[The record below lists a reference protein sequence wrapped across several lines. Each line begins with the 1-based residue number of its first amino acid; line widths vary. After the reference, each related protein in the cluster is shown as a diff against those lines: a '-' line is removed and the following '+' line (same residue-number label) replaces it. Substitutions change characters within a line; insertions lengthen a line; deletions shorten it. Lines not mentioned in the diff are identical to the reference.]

1 MSDVRSIE
9 VKERPILCDAR
20 AVHGILDGT
29 KTQMRMPVKP
39 QPSARWNAASMHPAM
54 PWVWRFH
61 DSKDY
66 AAGGYKDCPFGQPGD
81 WFWVRETIGL
91 KNNVKFY
98 VADGQPFADKSPLP
112 NPQQIFLWPSHRN
125 TIPSIHMPR
134 WASRITL
141 EITKV
146 RVERVQD
153 ITEVDA
159 KADGTAL
166 ANCGVEDSVGGR
178 PRTIQDYRTGFVGFW
193 NSIYPGSWDRN
204 EWVWVIEFRKL

>member
-1 MSDVRSIE
+1 MRSIE

-20 AVHGILDGT
+20 AVHVILDGT

-39 QPSARWNAASMHPAM
+39 QPSARWNAASMHPVM
-54 PWVWRFH
+54 PWVCRFH

-81 WFWVRETIGL
+81 RLWVRETIGL

-112 NPQQIFLWPSHRN
+112 NPQQGFLWPSHRN

-146 RVERVQD
+146 RVERVQG
-153 ITEVDA
+153 ISYTDA
-159 KADGTAL
+159 MAEGYSVEPSYPPEGGIHSYTA
-166 ANCGVEDSVGGR
+166 VEQFRDS
-178 PRTIQDYRTGFVGFW
+178 W
-193 NSIYPGSWDRN
+193 NSLYHGSWDRN
-204 EWVWVIEFRKL
+204 EWVWVIEFKKL